1 MTTFG
6 KWISAG
12 ALMLGVACQF
22 GTDSAVAQTTAA
34 SQLTVVNGLGNAT
47 GVGVDQFGNL
57 YYTDG
62 ASGQV
67 NQLPGANGTNAN
79 LLSVTLSGGSQIA
92 VDRNMNVYA
101 AGGPAHVVYE
111 YTYTNNALNVNS
123 PVSLGSN
130 LGSVTGVAVDLSGNL
145 YAVDNTNKQVVKIS
159 GSSQTVVMSGLNS
172 PQQIA
177 VDKSGGLY
185 VADAG
190 ANAIVYLPA
199 GSTTSQAL
207 GAGLNAPHGV
217 AVDANGDVFIADTGN
232 GAIKEIPYKA
242 GLSNSNEVTLPWS
255 ITTPTSIAVDTWGSL
270 YVAAATSVYHLSS
283 GSMYLGL
290 VQVAQTSAS
299 VPVTITFTSAL
310 TPATI
315 KVVTTGLTGL
325 DWADAG
331 TGTCKAGATYSVG
344 STCTMDVTFTPQF
357 PGPRPGAI
365 VFYDANNKVI
375 SRTFLGGSG
384 LGPMMTYD
392 TLPANSNTLSI
403 QPGNP
408 ASALYPNNASVNPYP
423 TPISQPHG
431 GRFDAAGNL
440 FLADYGSGKVIE
452 FPANASQPV
461 TFASGTGLQDLA
473 INGAGDIVV
482 PNTQSSGTIVSFPYE
497 NGTWNPADAVT
508 LASGL
513 SKPRTITV
521 DLLGNTYTCDTGN
534 NKVYKISPAGV
545 STQILS
551 GVSKG
556 CLGVAIDGYGNFA
569 VTDGSAKVAWYAPAN
584 GATPYSVGSGLSSP
598 WGLQFDASGS
608 LYISDNG
615 AAQNLRIPNENGTL
629 VSSHQE
635 KIDGNK
641 NYGFA
646 LDNFGNMVTFPAVGS
661 TVPTYYNYNV
671 ISRSLPSPF
680 FVGVSLAA
688 TANVA
693 PYVVGNAGTQAP
705 EFSNGLVALGD
716 IDDFS
721 ENGQYIGSWSTLF
734 TSGSYAAPQCN
745 FSTTVQPGTVC
756 YIGVSTVSTEIGG
769 TRTEWLQLPT
779 QAPYITQAK
788 VTGGSGTGPTQAASL
803 TLTVSPTAPS
813 PGQAVTVAVNAGS
826 GPTGAVTLEVDGA
839 LTQAQELNSGA
850 ATFTISNGLAVGSH
864 SIGVIY
870 AGDKTYAAI
879 TTPVTTTVT
888 VKGVTPI
895 LTLAASAKDVM
906 TGQTVVLTA
915 DLAMS
920 SGSAV
925 PTGTVT
931 FLDGSTTLGTAT
943 LSNGAASLAVST
955 LLTGTHTITFR
966 YSGDSVYAA
975 ATSASTAV
983 TVGSY
988 TATKVALTIL
998 PAQPNGGYAYGTKL
1012 TATATVSATSGTPTG
1027 SIIFSLDSQVQ
1038 TVSLTGTTATL
1049 NLTPPAGNHV
1059 LTASYAGDSTYDSS
1073 SAAATFTT
1081 VQAAT
1086 TTTLSMSSASFAA
1099 GSNVT
1104 LKAVVSSTSSQPT
1117 GTVVFR
1123 DGLAV
1128 IGAATLDSTGV
1139 ASLTTYKLPC
1149 GSDLVSASYL
1159 GDSNN
1164 QQSTSPSM
1172 TGSASCNMTTVG
1184 VGANPIVVTYISGTS
1199 AATTLTAN
1207 INSMGP
1213 SNVIAPIGG
1222 SVTFKDQNGNLI
1234 GSGNVQAGTGSYQWV
1249 NPTPGTIYT
1258 VTANYSGDN
1267 YYLPSVGTTRVCVAP
1282 TSGPYPG
1289 DYTVSMNPSPL
1300 NVSVGTPATA
1310 TISIS
1315 STNSYCGYI
1324 QLTCSNLPAYSDC
1337 VMSPT
1342 QVTMDGTTKVQTVTL
1357 TVNAQA
1363 SYQTASVKPNS
1374 TTAQL
1379 CALLGAPFLS
1389 VLFMG
1394 SFARGRKL
1402 LRSAGMRS
1410 VMGIVLLALIGAGTT
1425 ACGSHTALATPPGT
1439 YTVDIV
1445 TTGTGGVNHSTPVQ
1459 MTFK

>member
-12 ALMLGVACQF
+12 ALMLGAACQL
-22 GTDSAVAQTTAA
+22 GTVSAAAQTTAT
-34 SQLTVVNGLGNAT
+34 SQLTVVSGLGNAT

-79 LLSVTLSGGSQIA
+79 LLSVTLSGGGQIA

-101 AGGPAHVVYE
+101 AGGPAHAVYE

-130 LGSVTGVAVDLSGNL
+130 LGAVTGVAVDLSGNL

-159 GSSQTVVMSGLNS
+159 GTSQTVLMSGLNS

-185 VADAG
+185 VADSG

-199 GSTTSQAL
+199 GSTTSQSL
-207 GAGLNAPHGV
+207 GTGLNAPHGV
-217 AVDANGDVFIADTGN
+217 AVDASGDVFIADTGN
-232 GAIKEIPYKA
+232 GAIKEIPYKS
-242 GLSNSNEVTLPWS
+242 GLSNSNEVTLPWA

-270 YVAAATSVYHLSS
+270 YVAGATSVYHLSS
-283 GSMYLGL
+283 GAVYLGL
-290 VQVAQTSAS
+290 VQVAETSAI

-310 TPATI
+310 APATI

-331 TGTCKAGATYSVG
+331 TGTCKAGATYSAG

-357 PGPRPGAI
+357 PGPRMGAI

-482 PNTQSSGTIVSFPYE
+482 PNTQSAGTIVLFPDE

-534 NKVYKISPAGV
+534 NKVYRISPAGV
-545 STQILS
+545 ATQILS

-556 CLGVAIDGYGNFA
+556 CLGVAIDGYGNLA

-584 GATPYSVGSGLSSP
+584 GATPYSVGTGLSSP

-646 LDNFGNMVTFPAVGS
+646 LDNYGNMVTFPSVGT

-671 ISRSLPSPF
+671 ISRSSPSPF

-721 ENGQYIGSWSTLF
+721 NNGQYIGSWSTLF
-734 TSGSYAAPQCN
+734 TSGSYSAPQCN

-803 TLTVSPTAPS
+803 TVTISPTAPT
-813 PGQAVTVAVNAGS
+813 PGQAITVTVSAGS

-839 LTQAQELNSGA
+839 LTQAQELNSGK
-850 ATFTISNGLAVGSH
+850 ATFTIADGLALGTH
-864 SIGVIY
+864 TIGAIY
-870 AGDKTYAAI
+870 AGDQNYAAV
-879 TTPVTTTVT
+879 TKPVTTSVI
-888 VKGVTPI
+888 VNGITPT
-895 LTLAASAKDVM
+895 LMLAASAKDVLS
-906 TGQTVVLTA
+906 GQTVTLTA
-915 DLAMS
+915 DVATA
-920 SGSAV
+920 SGSAA
-925 PTGTVT
+925 PTGTVK
-931 FLDGSTTLGTAT
+931 FLDGSTLLGTVA
-943 LSNGAASLAVST
+943 LSNGSASFATST
-955 LLTGTHTITFR
+955 LPAGTHTITFS
-966 YSGDSVYAA
+966 YSGDTVYAA
-975 ATSASTAV
+975 ATSASTTV
-983 TVGSY
+983 TVGTYS
-988 TATKVALTIL
+988 TTTVSLSVL
-998 PAQPNGGYAYGTKL
+998 PSQPNGGYVYGTKL
-1012 TATATVSATSGTPTG
+1012 TATATVSAASGTPTG
-1027 SIIFSLDSQVQ
+1027 SIIFNLDGQVQ
-1038 TVSLTGTTATL
+1038 TVALTGTSAAL
-1049 NLTPPAGNHV
+1049 SLTPGGGTHV
-1059 LTASYAGDSTYDSS
+1059 LTASYTGDANYDTS
-1073 SAAATFTT
+1073 SAATTFTT
-1081 VQAAT
+1081 QQEPT
-1086 TTTLSMSSASFAA
+1086 TTTMSISSTSFPA

-1104 LKAVVSSTSSQPT
+1104 MKAVVSSALTPPT
-1117 GTVVFR
+1117 GTVAFR
-1123 DGLAV
+1123 NGLSV
-1128 IGAATLDSTGV
+1128 IGTASVDSTGT
-1139 ASLTTYKLPC
+1139 ATLTTYKVPC
-1149 GSDLVSASYL
+1149 GTDQLTANYL
-1159 GDSNN
+1159 GDTNN
-1164 QQSTSPSM
+1164 HESFSSAIAVT
-1172 TGSASCNMTTVG
+1172 ASCNPTTVSES
-1184 VGANPIVVTYISGTS
+1184 ANPIVVTYISGTS
-1199 AATTLTAN
+1199 AATAVTAN

-1222 SVTFKDQNGNLI
+1222 SVTFTDQNGNLI

-1249 NPTPGTIYT
+1249 NPVPGTIYT

-1289 DYTVSMNPSPL
+1289 DYSVSMNPSPL

-1363 SYQTASVKPNS
+1363 SYQTARVKLKN

-1379 CALLGAPFLS
+1379 CTLLGAPFLS
-1389 VLFMG
+1389 ILFMG

-1410 VMGIVLLALIGAGTT
+1410 VMGIVLLALIGAGAT